1 MFKGTITAG
10 VGELANFLI
19 GLSLVLPASLFYR
32 KKKSRKGALWGL
44 LCGTLAMTIA
54 GVVIN
59 YFVLLP
65 AYSFFM
71 GIPLSALVDMGSAV
85 NSSITSVGT
94 LVIFATL
101 PFNLLKGALS
111 SLITLLLYKRLSPLL
126 HR

>member
-1 MFKGTITAG
+1 
-10 VGELANFLI
+10 
-19 GLSLVLPASLFYR
+19 
-32 KKKSRKGALWGL
+32 
-44 LCGTLAMTIA
+44 
-54 GVVIN
+54 
-59 YFVLLP
+59 
-65 AYSFFM
+65 
-71 GIPLSALVDMGSAV
+71 MGSAV

>member
-1 MFKGTITAG
+1 M
-10 VGELANFLI
+10 
-19 GLSLVLPASLFYR
+19 
-32 KKKSRKGALWGL
+32 WGL

-54 GVVIN
+54 GVAIN

-65 AYSFFM
+65 AYSVFM